1 MRSARRKAGARKRP
15 LTRVEHAAQLIC
27 QTVYRGNC
35 AWAEGTPATCS
46 LMRFAATRVINLIE
60 GRDPEPTDEQRRA
73 LRP

>member
-1 MRSARRKAGARKRP
+1 MRSPRRRAVVRKRP
-15 LTRVEHAAQLIC
+15 LSRVEHAAQLIC

-35 AWAEGTPATCS
+35 ACAEGTPATCG
-46 LMRFAATRVINLIE
+46 LMKFAATRVINLVE